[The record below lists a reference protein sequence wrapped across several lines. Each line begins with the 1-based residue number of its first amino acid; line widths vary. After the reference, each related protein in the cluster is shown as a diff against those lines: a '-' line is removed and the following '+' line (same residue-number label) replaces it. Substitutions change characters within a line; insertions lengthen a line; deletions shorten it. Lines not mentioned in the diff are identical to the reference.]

1 VDEWRLPEKE
11 KDREIY
17 IQMVGQ
23 DGAALLDAVWSEE
36 APGWMRSLPA
46 VETLRRMWV
55 QQFMVEEGTVLLRPS
70 EDLPPSSIRI
80 TSPYDTQAR
89 FAYKRSTKWVGYKVH
104 LTETCDEETP
114 NIITNVQTECATFN
128 DNYSLPKIHERLSQ
142 AELLPDKHLVDA
154 GYIEASNLVESRRE
168 YDIDLIGPAQS
179 NGRWQQVQ
187 GNGFDISNFRVEW
200 DREKVICPAGR
211 ESSSW
216 KPMVDGRGNDFIH
229 AQFAR
234 SDCSVCPYLTQCTRS
249 KGRIRTVNIKPKDL
263 HEALQQTRQREKTKE
278 FKEEYSRRAGV
289 EGTISQGV
297 RAFGLRRSRYVG
309 IAKTGLQHF
318 ATAAAINLERVS
330 DWLAGIGREKTRR
343 SAFARVMQPLTA

>member
-1 VDEWRLPEKE
+1 
-11 KDREIY
+11 
-17 IQMVGQ
+17 M
-23 DGAALLDAVWSEE
+23 
-36 APGWMRSLPA
+36 
-46 VETLRRMWV
+46 
-55 QQFMVEEGTVLLRPS
+55 
-70 EDLPPSSIRI
+70 
-80 TSPYDTQAR
+80 
-89 FAYKRSTKWVGYKVH
+89 
-104 LTETCDEETP
+104 
-114 NIITNVQTECATFN
+114 
-128 DNYSLPKIHERLSQ
+128 IH
-142 AELLPDKHLVDA
+142 D
-154 GYIEASNLVESRRE
+154 
-168 YDIDLIGPAQS
+168 
-179 NGRWQQVQ
+179 RWQQVQ
-187 GNGFDISNFRVEW
+187 GNGFDISNFLVEW

-234 SDCSVCPYLTQCTRS
+234 SDCSVCFHLTQCTKS

-289 EGTISQGV
+289 EGTISQVV
-297 RAFGLRRSRYVG
+297 RAFGLRRSRYIG
-309 IAKTGLQHF
+309 IAKTRLQHF